1 MPKSKPT
8 KTQKVQ
14 SPSLYQLQ
22 KGDLTFYILGTNH
35 EAPLNALPKN
45 CLKIIE
51 QADHLI
57 SEAPAILEPMVLSYE
72 DLIKLG
78 EISDDLAEQDWFE
91 QLDVNQKQKVLQCFD
106 IVKGDFP
113 EDFDPKLL
121 KLRAIFDLVRGIKQ
135 LNGMDNLI
143 TEKHLKKHGKKA
155 KISALDDPS
164 IYNDL
169 IKLREET
176 VEILALQ
183 IALEGLD
190 SEFNLSEHSD
200 FFNGSINEYVEDN
213 HSLVIERNQK
223 WMKTLPD
230 LVKDSKHH
238 ALVMVGNDHLGTSH
252 GLLASFAKLGFSIK
266 KIDANGQFRN
276 CIYSYPSL
284 LPAYHAANH
293 LFGWIKSKVNDFII
307 SMKFKLGIYD
317 DIDSDS
323 IRLVTEKSD
332 AFLKTQN
339 AKIDEILDK
348 LLSEKHA
355 YNDRSAELVDKLLG
369 VKNQLITVA
378 YEQPQSQWQT
388 AEQEVDK
395 LVEASKTHLIAH
407 KV

>member
-35 EAPLNALPKN
+35 EAPLNALPKD

-57 SEAPAILEPMVLSYE
+57 REAPAFLEPMVPSYE

-78 EISDDLAEQDWFE
+78 YVSDDLAEQDWFE
-91 QLDVNQKQKVLQCFD
+91 QLDDNQKQKVLQCFD
-106 IVKGDFP
+106 TVKSDYPDDFN
-113 EDFDPKLL
+113 PKQL
-121 KLRAIFDLVRGIKQ
+121 KLWAIHHLVGGIQQ
-135 LNGMDNLI
+135 LTGMDNLI

-164 IYNDL
+164 ICNDL
-169 IKLREET
+169 N
-176 VEILALQ
+176 
-183 IALEGLD
+183 
-190 SEFNLSEHSD
+190 NLSEETTNILDLQISLERLDNGFD
-200 FFNGSINEYVEDN
+200 FSKHPEFSNGSINEYVEDS
-213 HSLVIERNQK
+213 HCLVMERNQK

-230 LVKDSKHH
+230 LVKNSKHH

-266 KIDANGQFRN
+266 KMDAKGQFSN

-284 LPAYHAANH
+284 LPVYHAANH
-293 LFGWIKSKVNDFII
+293 LFGLIKSKVNNFIS

-317 DIDSDS
+317 NIDSDS

-332 AFLKTQN
+332 SFFKTQN
-339 AKIDEILDK
+339 DKINKVLGK
-348 LLSEKHA
+348 LLSEKYD
-355 YNDRSAELVDKLLG
+355 YNDRSSDLVHKLQATQD
-369 VKNQLITVA
+369 QLITVA
-378 YEQPQSQWQT
+378 YNQPQSQWQT
-388 AEQEVDK
+388 AEQEIDK
-395 LVEASKTHLIAH
+395 LVEASKAHLKVH